1 MSIEELQDGFKRVIA
16 RYGFMDQPDIPA
28 LLKEEHI
35 PGTSIDHT
43 TFFLGRETVLP
54 AVGGGMARWR
64 QHVFAFMSRNSQRA
78 ATFFNVPP
86 DRVME
91 IGSQIRF

>member
-1 MSIEELQDGFKRVIA
+1 
-16 RYGFMDQPDIPA
+16 MDQPDIPA
-28 LLKEEHI
+28 LLTEEHI
-35 PGTSIDHT
+35 PSTAIEHC

-54 AVGGGMARWR
+54 AMGGGMARWR
-64 QHVFAFMSRNSQRA
+64 QHLFAFMSRNSQRA